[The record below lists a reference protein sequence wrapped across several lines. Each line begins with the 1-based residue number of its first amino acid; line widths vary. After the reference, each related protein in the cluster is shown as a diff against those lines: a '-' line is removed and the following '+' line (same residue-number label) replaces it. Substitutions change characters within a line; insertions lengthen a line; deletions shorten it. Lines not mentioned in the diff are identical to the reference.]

1 MINLSQLKKYQGL
14 KKKAKRVGRGNSSG
28 RGTYSGRGQKGQR
41 ARSGGKKGLKL
52 KGLRPIIRPFPK
64 NSGFV
69 SIRLRPEIVNLETLE
84 KKFAVGELIN
94 PEKLFTK
101 RLIKS
106 LNSRIKI
113 LGQGNLTKKFNV
125 SAHAFSNSAK
135 KAIIKAG
142 GQANLISTR

>member
-69 SIRLRPEIVNLETLE
+69 SIRLRPEIVNLRRLE
-84 KKFAVGELIN
+84 KKFDTGETID
-94 PEKLFTK
+94 PKKLFA
-101 RLIKS
+101 RGLVRSI
-106 LNSRIKI
+106 NSKIKI